1 MQELIRQ
8 DDTAMTHPFAQAP
21 SPERAARA
29 QARAVAQDRRSAHNR
44 ALAFLALAAAV
55 LALLIALPRAALAQN
70 LFAPVIKVND
80 AVITGYEL
88 EQRTR
93 FLTLLRAPGDP
104 AKLAREQLID
114 DRLKMSV
121 AKAAGITATPEQVLE
136 GMEEFAARANMNAEQ
151 FIRALEG
158 GGVSEQ
164 TFRAF
169 AESGLVW
176 REYARARFASR
187 VSVSEAE
194 LDRAE
199 RATAG
204 SDVRVL
210 LSEIIMVAPPAQA
223 AAVQARA
230 ADLSRLEG
238 EAAFASA
245 ARKYS
250 ASPTRG
256 RGGKLE
262 WMPLTKL
269 PPALRPI
276 ILGLAPGQVSA
287 PIPLNGA
294 VALFQMRAIE
304 ETGVT
309 QPEYSAIEYAAYY
322 IPGGRSPEAL
332 AKAAKVAARVD
343 TCDDLY
349 GVAKGQ
355 PVESLERGAK
365 APAEIPQDIALE
377 LAKLDDGEVSTTLTR
392 ANGQTLVFLM
402 LCGRSTELTEG
413 LGREDLSLQL
423 KNRRLAAYAEGFLA
437 ELRSAARITDQ

>member
-1 MQELIRQ
+1 MQELNRQ
-8 DDTAMTHPFAQAP
+8 DDTAMTHPFAQP
-21 SPERAARA
+21 TSPLRNTSM
-29 QARAVAQDRRSAHNR
+29 AVAHDDRTVMRR
-44 ALAFLALAAAV
+44 ASTLLAVAALGLAV
-55 LALLIALPRAALAQN
+55 LMALPRMAAAQD

-88 EQRTR
+88 EQRAR

-104 AKLAREQLID
+104 NELAREQLIE

-121 AKAAGITATPEQVLE
+121 AKSAGITATPDQVME
-136 GMEEFAARANMNAEQ
+136 GMEEFSARANMNAEQ

-158 GGVSEQ
+158 AGVSEQ

-176 REYARARFASR
+176 REYVRARFASR
-187 VSVSEAE
+187 VSVSEDE

-210 LSEIIMVAPPAQA
+210 MSEIIMPAPPQEA

-230 ADLSRLEG
+230 AELARLEG

-245 ARKYS
+245 ARQYS
-250 ASPTRG
+250 ASATRS
-256 RGGKLE
+256 RGGRLD

-269 PPALRPI
+269 PPALRPV

-309 QPEYSAIEYAAYY
+309 QPEYSAIDYAAYY
-322 IPGGRSPEAL
+322 IPGGRSSDAL
-332 AKAAKVAARVD
+332 ATAAKIKSRVD

-349 GVAKGQ
+349 GIAKDQ
-355 PVESLERGAK
+355 PEDILERGSK
-365 APAEIPQDIALE
+365 LPAEIPSDIALE
-377 LAKLDDGEVSTTLTR
+377 LAKLDDNEVSTALTR
-392 ANGQTLVFLM
+392 SDGQTLVFLM
-402 LCGRSTELTEG
+402 LCGRSTALTEG
-413 LGREDLSLQL
+413 IGREELSLQL
-423 KNRRLAAYAEGFLA
+423 KNRRLIAYAEGFLA
-437 ELRSAARITDQ
+437 ELRSAARIREQ